1 MWKLISFMAGLC
13 LGTMLSFRRVCARL
27 QNKTFKRSRWA
38 GEWVFMRTNFRCLT
52 LPSVHSLNLPESTV
66 YASLG
71 TVQFLQKSFSFMVL
85 KAILGSNLKPSRSP
99 PLLRFL
105 LLVTQFPVMCVC
117 LPPSWS
123 KSLWEFSILSC
134 TAVAVAGWERKS
146 KYTWFPIW
154 LAVVPSSL

>member
-1 MWKLISFMAGLC
+1 MAGLC

-27 QNKTFKRSRWA
+27 QNKTFRRSRWA

-52 LPSVHSLNLPESTV
+52 FPSVHSLNLPESTV

-117 LPPSWS
+117 LPPWS
-123 KSLWEFSILSC
+123 KSLSEFSILSC
-134 TAVAVAGWERKS
+134 TAVTVAGWERKS

>member
-13 LGTMLSFRRVCARL
+13 LGTMLTFRRVCARL
-27 QNKTFKRSRWA
+27 QKKTFRRSRWA

-85 KAILGSNLKPSRSP
+85 KATLGSNLKPSSFP

-105 LLVTQFPVMCVC
+105 LLTQFPVMCVC
-117 LPPSWS
+117 LPPWS
-123 KSLWEFSILSC
+123 KSLWELLILSC
-134 TAVAVAGWERKS
+134 TAVAVAGGERKS

>member
-1 MWKLISFMAGLC
+1 
-13 LGTMLSFRRVCARL
+13 
-27 QNKTFKRSRWA
+27 
-38 GEWVFMRTNFRCLT
+38 MRTNFRCLT

-105 LLVTQFPVMCVC
+105 LLVTQFPVMCVVSRRGVNHC
-117 LPPSWS
+117 ESFHPLLYSS
-123 KSLWEFSILSC
+123 GGCGVRKEIKVYMVSYL
-134 TAVAVAGWERKS
+134 AGSGLVLFVRTQIVMLQS
-146 KYTWFPIW
+146 MNY
-154 LAVVPSSL
+154 V

>member
-27 QNKTFKRSRWA
+27 QNKTFRRSRWA

-85 KAILGSNLKPSRSP
+85 KATLGSNLKPSRSP

-105 LLVTQFPVMCVC
+105 LLTQFPVMCVC
-117 LPPSWS
+117 LPPWS
-123 KSLWEFSILSC
+123 KSLWEF
-134 TAVAVAGWERKS
+134 
-146 KYTWFPIW
+146 
-154 LAVVPSSL
+154 PSSPVQQWRLRGEKGNQSIHGFLFGW